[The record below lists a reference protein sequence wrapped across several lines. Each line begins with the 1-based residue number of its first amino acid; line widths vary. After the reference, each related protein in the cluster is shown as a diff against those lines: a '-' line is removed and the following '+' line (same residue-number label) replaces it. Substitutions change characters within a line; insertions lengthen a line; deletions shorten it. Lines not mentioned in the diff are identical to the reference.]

1 MDNARILRYN
11 NFIRNK
17 RGKTIIRQIVL
28 DIPDEALLALK
39 VPLEEAGAALRMA
52 AAGEKRGRLLLN

>member
-1 MDNARILRYN
+1 MANARILRYN

-39 VPLEEAGAALRMA
+39 CLWKKLVLLCGWRLLEK
-52 AAGEKRGRLLLN
+52 KRGRLLLN